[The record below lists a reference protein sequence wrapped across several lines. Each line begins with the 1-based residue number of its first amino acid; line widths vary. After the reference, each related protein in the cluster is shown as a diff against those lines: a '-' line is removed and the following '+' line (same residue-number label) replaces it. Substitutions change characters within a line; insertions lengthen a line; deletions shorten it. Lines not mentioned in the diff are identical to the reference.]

1 MFVSQVA
8 FNGSGLEVMQ
18 CMQCF
23 FNKRRLRLSFEASV
37 DPEVQFERRMRR
49 HEGQLE

>member
-23 FNKRRLRLSFEASV
+23 LKKDDCA
-37 DPEVQFERRMRR
+37 
-49 HEGQLE
+49 

>member
-23 FNKRRLRLSFEASV
+23 VFFKKDDCA
-37 DPEVQFERRMRR
+37 
-49 HEGQLE
+49 